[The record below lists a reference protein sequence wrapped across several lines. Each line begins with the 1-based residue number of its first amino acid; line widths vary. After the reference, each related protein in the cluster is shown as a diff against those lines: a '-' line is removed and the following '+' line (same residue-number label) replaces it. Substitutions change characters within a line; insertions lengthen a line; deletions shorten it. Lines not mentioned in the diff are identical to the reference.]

1 MTTFTVCRRRI
12 YLGFLIDVSSRIGAR
27 NVAHIRRF
35 VWEMT
40 RRFKVSLR
48 QTRIAIVIY
57 STRQQTLLRFTRSRS
72 RVTVGRVLPSIY
84 IRRGRRYLGRG
95 LNYVKRYIFTGK
107 PKCGQKRVLIVLTS
121 GVSLDSVVRPS
132 KALAQIGVEIF
143 GVVTSRTAI
152 RQIRQVTTTG
162 QHLTVVSY
170 RKLVTIADTLTLK
183 ICNTPRG
190 TCVLIAF
197 IDSHCL
203 HSYHIAL

>member
-1 MTTFTVCRRRI
+1 MILFSVCRRRI

-40 RRFKVSLR
+40 RRFNVSFR

-57 STRQQTLLRFTRSRS
+57 STRQQTLLTFSRSRS
-72 RVTVGRVLPSIY
+72 KISVGRVLPGIY
-84 IRRGRRYLGRG
+84 IRSGRRYLGSG
-95 LNYVKRYIFTGK
+95 LNYVKQFIFTGK
-107 PKCGQKRVLIVLTS
+107 PKCGQKRVLIVLTG

-132 KALAQIGVEIF
+132 KALGQIGVEIF
-143 GVVTSRTAI
+143 GVVTSKTAV
-152 RQIRQVTTTG
+152 RQIRQITTTA

-170 RKLVTIADTLTLK
+170 RRLVTIADALTLK

-190 TCVLIAF
+190 NSVPNNIL
-197 IDSHCL
+197 
-203 HSYHIAL
+203 